1 MKKKV
6 LSSIDLDC
14 APEAIIELEKV
25 SELVLVEPRRDKVLQ
40 IISDFDAYF
49 ADASI
54 LIDKEF
60 ISKAK
65 KLKVIGSPS
74 TGTDHIDLDALSK
87 AKIKLFDISK
97 EYELINSFTATS
109 ELAFGLILSLIR
121 QIIPSSIEANQG
133 NWAREKFSGFQLSG
147 KTLGILGLGRLGK
160 ISAKIGLGFGMK
172 VIANDIVDSFY
183 TGVKMVDFNYLMS
196 NSDILTI
203 HIHLNEKT
211 RGIINKSAI
220 SLMQPNCII
229 VNTSRGAIISEK
241 DLLNALTAGKIKGA
255 ALDIIDGEWLELEK
269 LQKHPL
275 IQYANKNQN
284 LIITPHIGG
293 STQESIKD
301 SRVFMSKKIAGFLKS
316 SM

>member
-172 VIANDIVDSFY
+172 VIATDIVDSFY

-229 VNTSRGAIISEK
+229 VNTSRGA
-241 DLLNALTAGKIKGA
+241 
-255 ALDIIDGEWLELEK
+255 
-269 LQKHPL
+269 
-275 IQYANKNQN
+275 
-284 LIITPHIGG
+284 
-293 STQESIKD
+293 
-301 SRVFMSKKIAGFLKS
+301 
-316 SM
+316 

>member
-172 VIANDIVDSFY
+172 VIATDIVDSFY